1 MRKIIAILLVLLC
14 FLASCGNSS
23 TESTEIAEIEL
34 TTANIED
41 YLSFEFDYSKV
52 ERKKQLGISF
62 GYTDITLRTYATS
75 VGMFNN
81 VEVTVKIELTNG
93 WSVASSDEAYGKND
107 TEALVCTFR
116 LPNSGEYTTTHD
128 LIASIRYKDPDTK
141 NIKYTITSVSGT
153 FIPN

>member
-1 MRKIIAILLVLLC
+1 MKRIIAILLVLLC
-14 FLASCGNSS
+14 FLTSCGNNS
-23 TESTEIAEIEL
+23 TESKKSAEIEL

-52 ERKKQLGISF
+52 ERKKQVGLSF
-62 GYTDITLRTYATS
+62 GYTDLTLRTYATS

-93 WSVASSDEAYGKND
+93 WSVSSSDEAYDKND
-107 TEALVCTFR
+107 TEVLVCTFR

-128 LIASIRYKDPDTK
+128 LIAAVKYKDPDTQ
-141 NIKYTITSVSGT
+141 NIQYTITSVSGT